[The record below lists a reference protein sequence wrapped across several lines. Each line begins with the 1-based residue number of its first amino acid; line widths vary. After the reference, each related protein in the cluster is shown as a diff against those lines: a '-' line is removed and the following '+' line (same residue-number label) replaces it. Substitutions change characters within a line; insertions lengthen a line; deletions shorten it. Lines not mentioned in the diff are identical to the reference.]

1 MGRQLP
7 AAGASLPPPPPRGIL
22 EALRWSGVPRR
33 QAAWRIAPRPPFR
46 LRLRLRRLRRLQ
58 GCFSPPAAGL
68 ESQIRAGPGARDAAE
83 AGRRALARAG
93 QLESAEAGRAG
104 AGSVH
109 SLWLGVAAAPYKD
122 AAGWAGGAARHKGG
136 SRVLRALCWLHKA
149 ASEPAPSGPN
159 SGRPA
164 ARRLPAAAHL
174 HRGPARASLWRPP
187 APPRPL
193 PSCVSSGAI
202 CPLIMIHPH
211 KPPPAPFNS
220 GALAN
225 QWHSCSGRP
234 QRGRGPAP
242 SLEL

>member
-1 MGRQLP
+1 MGPQLP
-7 AAGASLPPPPPRGIL
+7 AAGASLPPPPPPGPL
-22 EALRWSGVPRR
+22 EALPRER
-33 QAAWRIAPRPPFR
+33 RSQAPSSVENRAPPSVQADAAAPAAPAAP
-46 LRLRLRRLRRLQ
+46 
-58 GCFSPPAAGL
+58 GCFSAPAAGP
-68 ESQIRAGPGARDAAE
+68 ESQIPARPGARGGAE

-93 QLESAEAGRAG
+93 QLESAEAGRAR
-104 AGSVH
+104 AASVH
-109 SLWLGVAAAPYKD
+109 SLWLEVVAAPYKD
-122 AAGWAGGAARHKGG
+122 AAGRAGGAAPHKGG

-174 HRGPARASLWRPP
+174 HRGPARASLWRSP

-193 PSCVSSGAI
+193 SSRVSSGAI

-225 QWHSCSGRP
+225 QWHSCCRRP
-234 QRGRGPAP
+234 QRGRAP
-242 SLEL
+242 PPL